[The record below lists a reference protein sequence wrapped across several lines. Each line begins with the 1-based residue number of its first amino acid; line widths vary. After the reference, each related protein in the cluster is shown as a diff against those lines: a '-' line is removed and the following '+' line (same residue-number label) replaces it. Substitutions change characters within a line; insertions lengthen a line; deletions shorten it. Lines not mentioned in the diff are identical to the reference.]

1 MKRFI
6 STVRTKMRTL
16 CLLFAILPISV
27 SFCSCR
33 DKTTNNS
40 RQMPKTI
47 IYQLLPRLYSNTR
60 EVNKINGSINENGCG
75 KLNEINDAALDNIAS
90 LGASY
95 VWYTGVVRHA
105 STTKY
110 PFISHPAN
118 ANVVKG
124 NAGSPYAIC
133 DYYDVDPDLAVDV
146 DHRLDEWKALVER
159 THKHGLKVLMDFVP
173 NHVARTYYSDARPD
187 IPMFGAADDTTK
199 SFDPQN
205 NFYYLPG
212 QEFVAPDVNKDVAY
226 SEVPAKASG
235 NDAFTACPSKYD
247 WYETVKLNYGV
258 DYQDDGTK
266 HFDPRPDTWVKMRD
280 ILLFWVSTGVDG
292 FRVDMAQMVPVEF
305 WSWVISQVT
314 SRHPN
319 VIFMGEIYDTSRYQD
334 FVNAGFNILYDKM
347 NFYDIVRA
355 VVCGSM
361 PASDMTH
368 IWRRTENVGKNM
380 LYFLENHDE
389 QRIASDSFAI
399 DPLKARPAYI
409 AALTMGR
416 GSIMLYAGQELGE
429 RGMDNSGFSGIDGRT
444 TIFDYWSVGSLRRNV
459 SGFNYDGANLLP
471 NERDL
476 RSWYSKVNNT
486 IQNYETFSTGE
497 FYDLMWVNQH
507 IWVDSANVYAYLRYS
522 GNERFLVAL
531 NFAATSRRQRLRI
544 PDDAWKLMGSSWNE
558 CIQPSDLLGNAIFIG
573 RDSVNNIKE
582 NGLEVEIPA
591 HDAIILKF

>member
-6 STVRTKMRTL
+6 LFGRTKCVTL
-16 CLLFAILPISV
+16 SLLISISAFAVSV
-27 SFCSCR
+27 CSCQE
-33 DKTTNNS
+33 KNSNNS
-40 RQMPKTI
+40 SKMSKTV

-60 EVNKINGSINENGCG
+60 ETNKKNGTINENGCG

-105 STTKY
+105 STTNY
-110 PFISHPAN
+110 SFISHPAN

-146 DHRLDEWKALVER
+146 NHRMDEWKFLVER

-187 IPMFGAADDTTK
+187 VPMFGAADDTTK
-199 SFDPQN
+199 TFDPQN

-212 QEFVAPDVNKDVAY
+212 QSFTAPTSANDAPYV
-226 SEVPAKASG
+226 EMPAKASG
-235 NDAFTACPSKYD
+235 NDAFTATPSPYD

-258 DYQDDGTK
+258 DYQNDGAK
-266 HFDPRPDTWVKMRD
+266 HFDPKPDTWIKMRD

-319 VIFMGEIYDTSRYQD
+319 VIFMGEIYDTSRYED
-334 FVNAGFNILYDKM
+334 FVKAGFNILYDKM

-361 PASDMTH
+361 PASDMTN
-368 IWRRTENVGKNM
+368 IWRRTDKVGNNM

-416 GSIMLYAGQELGE
+416 GATMLYAGQELGE
-429 RGMDNSGFSGIDGRT
+429 RGMDDSGFSGVDGRT

-459 SGFNYDGANLLP
+459 SGYNYDGTNLLP

-476 RSWYSKVNNT
+476 REWYKKVTN
-486 IQNYETFSTGE
+486 IVQETEPFATGE

-507 IWVDSANVYAYLRYS
+507 IWVDAAKVYAYLRYS
-522 GNERFLVAL
+522 GKDRFLVAL
-531 NFAATSRRQRLRI
+531 NFATKPRRQRFRI
-544 PDDAWKLMGSSWNE
+544 PDDAWKLMGSTWNE
-558 CIQPSDLLGNAIFIG
+558 CIQPSDVLGNALFIG

-591 HDAIILKF
+591 HDAVILKF